1 MVMKNKN
8 IANISNIFS
17 SINEVD
23 FIDVDSQFSFHEEKT
38 VSYNQKNE
46 TTNSYDESLLKR
58 STWDDEEEELIDEK
72 LIPKNTFKPIESVT
86 INGNDENIGAKSLWD
101 DEGDEDGLSEQE
113 PHFKEIHV
121 YNSCIPRDENFEDGI
136 SPKYFLTAVHSSGI
150 MSVEEK
156 IPDKFSK
163 VVYDLNQ
170 IEEYGSSPEIM
181 IVDYDTIFGLRLTS
195 FIQYNSKFFSC
206 DERVFFEALL
216 IKYKAFGFKPF
227 YWSKE
232 IIFQELG
239 IKKDRATKII
249 NKMNALE
256 ILTTEVRKSVV
267 NNRPQQITYFIINKS
282 KIMELASEIYKE
294 REDDNIM
301 LNDLKK
307 YLNIKK
313 D

>member
-1 MVMKNKN
+1 MKNVFG
-8 IANISNIFS
+8 SL
-17 SINEVD
+17 NEAD
-23 FIDVDSQFSFHEEKT
+23 FIDVDCQISIKEEKT
-38 VSYNQKNE
+38 VSHNQTND

-58 STWDDEEEELIDEK
+58 STWDDEEELIDEE
-72 LIPKNTFKPIESVT
+72 LIPQNTFKPINSITTNSNE
-86 INGNDENIGAKSLWD
+86 ENVGTKSSWD
-101 DEGDEDGLSEQE
+101 YEEDEDELREEE
-113 PHFKEIHV
+113 PYLQEIHV
-121 YNSCIPRDENFEDGI
+121 YDPCKSKDENFEDGI
-136 SPKYFLTAVHSSGI
+136 SPKYFLTAVYSSGI

-156 IPDKFSK
+156 IPDQFSK
-163 VVYDLNQ
+163 VVYDLNK
-170 IEEYGSSPEIM
+170 IEEYGSSPEMM

-195 FIQYNSKFFSC
+195 FIKYNSTFFSC

-216 IKYKAFGFKPF
+216 IKYKAFGSKPF

-232 IIFQELG
+232 VIFQELG

-249 NKMNALE
+249 NKLKALE
-256 ILTTEVRKSVV
+256 ILATEVRKSVV

-294 REDDNIM
+294 REDDNII

>member
-1 MVMKNKN
+1 MKNRTEIN
-8 IANISNIFS
+8 NIFS

-23 FIDVDSQFSFHEEKT
+23 FIDVDSQFSLNEEKT
-38 VSYNQKNE
+38 VSHNQKND
-46 TTNSYDESLLKR
+46 TTNSYDENLLKR
-58 STWDDEEEELIDEK
+58 STWDNEEEETPSKDVF
-72 LIPKNTFKPIESVT
+72 NSTNND
-86 INGNDENIGAKSLWD
+86 INYNEENLSILSTWD
-101 DEGDEDGLSEQE
+101 DDDDELDIKE
-113 PHFKEIHV
+113 PFLKEIHV

-156 IPDKFSK
+156 IPDQFSK

-170 IEEYGSSPEIM
+170 IEEYGSSPEMM

-195 FIQYNSKFFSC
+195 FLKYNSNFFSC

-216 IKYKAFGFKPF
+216 IKYKAFVFKPF

-249 NKMNALE
+249 NKMKALE
-256 ILTTEVRKSVV
+256 ILTTEVRKSVL
-267 NNRPQQITYFIINKS
+267 NNRPQQITYFMINKS

>member
-1 MVMKNKN
+1 MKNLFR
-8 IANISNIFS
+8 SL
-17 SINEVD
+17 NEAD
-23 FIDVDSQFSFHEEKT
+23 FIDVDNQFSITEEDTGSYVQT
-38 VSYNQKNE
+38 VE
-46 TTNSYDESLLKR
+46 TNSYDLSLLKR
-58 STWDDEEEELIDEK
+58 STWEEEEIIDVEPISKDESNSTISKINFDEINLMKTSSWDDEEEELDK
-72 LIPKNTFKPIESVT
+72 
-86 INGNDENIGAKSLWD
+86 
-101 DEGDEDGLSEQE
+101 QE
-113 PHFKEIHV
+113 PFLKEIHI
-121 YNSCIPRDENFEDGI
+121 YDSCKTKDENFEDGI
-136 SPKYFLTAVHSSGI
+136 SPKYFLTAVYSSGK
-150 MSVEEK
+150 MSTEDR
-156 IPDKFSK
+156 IPDQFTK
-163 VVYDLNQ
+163 VVYDLNK
-170 IEEYGSSPEIM
+170 IEEYGSSPEMM

-195 FIQYNSKFFSC
+195 FLKYNSNFFSC

-216 IKYKAFGFKPF
+216 IKHKAFGFKPF

-249 NKMNALE
+249 NKMKALE

-267 NNRPQQITYFIINKS
+267 NNRPQQITYFMINKS

>member
-1 MVMKNKN
+1 MKNLFG
-8 IANISNIFS
+8 SL
-17 SINEVD
+17 NEAD
-23 FIDVDSQFSFHEEKT
+23 FIDVDNQFSITEEDTGSYLQT
-38 VSYNQKNE
+38 VD
-46 TTNSYDESLLKR
+46 TNSYDLSLLKR
-58 STWDDEEEELIDEK
+58 STWEEEEIIDVEPISKDESNSTISKTNFDKINLMKTSSWDDEEEEL
-72 LIPKNTFKPIESVT
+72 N
-86 INGNDENIGAKSLWD
+86 
-101 DEGDEDGLSEQE
+101 EQE
-113 PHFKEIHV
+113 PFLKEIHV
-121 YNSCIPRDENFEDGI
+121 YNSCISRDENFEDGI

-156 IPDKFSK
+156 IPDQFSK

-170 IEEYGSSPEIM
+170 IEEYGSSPEMM

-195 FIQYNSKFFSC
+195 FLKYNSNFFSC